1 MPNAVGSTSRGCAG
15 CRSVGRRLSNQLV
28 WAVCCFQGLL
38 AERLGRDDRGAT
50 AAEYALIATLIAV
63 AIVVAV
69 RAVGARVVTMFTNVA
84 GAF

>member
-1 MPNAVGSTSRGCAG
+1 MPNAMGSASRGCAG
-15 CRSVGRRLSNQLV
+15 RRSVGRRLSNQLV
-28 WAVCCFQGLL
+28 WTACCLQGLL
-38 AERLGRDDRGAT
+38 AERLCRDDRGAT

-63 AIVVAV
+63 AIIVAV